1 MPPTTRKGLSSL
13 KQLRVQLDD
22 LKSSFD
28 DIWSFIQK
36 FSDETT
42 GTQVEVRLERID
54 DLWERFS
61 ENLVELKSHEY
72 FEDEESYYSKLRK
85 HLSDR
90 YYEAKTFLLDK
101 SKALRVSSE
110 LEQSAHEQSM
120 SGVVGHV
127 RLPQIN
133 LQSFKGDIDD
143 WLSFRDLFTSLI
155 HWRTDLPEVEKFHYL
170 KGCLQGEPK
179 SLIDPLKITKAN
191 YQIAWDILVKRYNN
205 NKLLKKKQVQS
216 FFKLPTLSKESVVE
230 LRYLVDGFD
239 RVVQT
244 LDQIVEPAEYKDL
257 LLVNLLTMRLDP
269 STRRAWEEYSA
280 NKEMDL
286 LTDLTEFL
294 RQRMQVLESLP
305 SRQTDNKIIH
315 QQQPPPKPKASAI
328 KASYNSIQ
336 SSGGRCVACKD
347 NHLLYQ
353 CSAFQRLSVVDRDSL
368 LKSQGLCRNC
378 FRSGHQAKD
387 CQSKFSCRICKNR
400 HHTLVCFKSEKDHT
414 VTVAAIAGGN
424 HHSNSKESQGSS
436 GSNSIQL
443 ANVAATDVS
452 VCGTSNQLT
461 SQVLL
466 ATAVVI
472 VEDDVGSRYH
482 ARALLDSGSES
493 NFVSERLTQR
503 MKVIRNKVDVSVLGI
518 GQGATKVK
526 HTVQAVIRSRT
537 SDFSRDMRFLVL
549 PKVTA
554 NLPTTS
560 INTEGWILPNGIEL
574 ADPAFFTSKEV
585 DMVLGIEAFFEFFES
600 GRRITIG
607 KHLPSLTDSV
617 FGWVVC
623 GGCST
628 PIKSLQVNC
637 HFSTSEDLEKL
648 MARFWSCEEVE
659 FTDVYSLEEKK
670 CEELF
675 QRGVQR
681 GPEGRYTVPLP
692 KNEDVL
698 PNLGES
704 RDIAFRRLLGTERRL
719 ARDANLREQY
729 IGFMDEYLKLG
740 HMRKVEETTEGPVK
754 RCYLPHHPVVKE
766 ASTTTK
772 VRVVFDASCKTSS
785 GVSLNDVLLVG
796 PVVQEDL
803 RSIILRSRMN
813 QILLVSDVEKMFR
826 QILTWLK
833 DRPLQSVLF
842 RFSPDEE
849 VAVYELNTV
858 TYGTKPAPF
867 LATRT
872 LRQLAADEEDR
883 FPLAARAIRE
893 DVYMDDVI
901 TGTDEVDA
909 AISLRNQLIEMML
922 CGGFK
927 LRKWACN
934 VPKVLEGVPEEN
946 LALRDPKGINLD
958 SDQSVKTLGLTWMP
972 ITDTLRFQFTV
983 PPIEPGVPLTKRRIL
998 SLIATL
1004 FDPLGLIGATT
1015 SSTKIFMQQLWT
1027 LQDETGNRLHW
1038 DQPVPL
1044 MVGENWRKFH
1054 EKLPLLYEIRVDR
1067 CVIIPKAVLV
1077 EIHCF
1082 SDASNKA
1089 YGGCVYIRSQDSS
1102 GIIKVRLLSSRSKV
1116 APLRCQSIPRL
1127 ELCGALLS
1135 AQLYEKVKDST
1146 RLAVQTF
1153 FWTDSTCVLRWIE
1166 STPATWTTFVANR
1179 VAKIQTLTEGWQW
1192 RHVPGTDN
1200 PADLISRGVSPEDIV
1215 DNELWWEG
1223 PNWLKEA
1230 PEAWPGAVEE
1240 IPEAGE
1246 EERRRT
1252 VVACTV
1258 SPVAEFNEVYLSKFG
1273 SYSDLVRRTAY
1284 WLRLM
1289 KLLRIPAASRPAN
1302 EFLNAAELK
1311 AAENAVL
1318 RNVQREVFAEE
1329 WKALSKGEFVSR
1341 KSPLRWFHPFV
1352 CKDGLIRVGG
1362 RLKNSEELESTKHP
1376 PVLPARHQLTRLILR
1391 CFHERLLHAGPQL
1404 LLGAVRLQFWPLGG
1418 RNVAREIV
1426 HRCVKC
1432 FRTKP
1437 STMQQF
1443 MGELPSSRVNVSR
1456 PFTKTGVDYFGPVY
1470 IRPAPRRAA
1479 VKAYVSVFI
1488 CLCTK
1493 AVHLELVSDLSTDRF
1508 LQALRRFVSRRG
1520 KCSDIYSDNG
1530 TNFVGA
1536 RNKLAELYSLLSDRT
1551 HRDRVTSEL
1560 AKDGIQWHFNPPS
1573 APHFGGLWE
1582 AAVRSAKNHLIKVI
1596 GETPASSED
1605 FATLLIQ
1612 VEACLNSRPLTPMSD
1627 DPNDLEPLTPAHFLV
1642 GSSLQALP
1650 DPEFTTIPPN
1660 RLNHYQLMQQK
1671 LQHFW
1676 IRWRREYLSQLQA
1689 RTKRWKPAVLV
1700 EVGKLVVIKDDNLP
1714 PMRWKMGRI
1723 VAIHPG
1729 EDNVVRV
1736 VTLKTATGELK
1747 RPVEK
1752 NCMLP
1757 LSNSQEEN
1765 QIDATLS

>member
-1 MPPTTRKGLSSL
+1 MPPTTRKGSSSL

-28 DIWSFIQK
+28 DIWSFVQK

-61 ENLVELKSHEY
+61 ENLVELKSHED
-72 FEDEESYYSKLRK
+72 FEDEENYYGKLRK

-90 YYEAKTFLLDK
+90 YYETKTFLLDK
-101 SKALRVSSE
+101 GKALRVSSE

-120 SGVVGHV
+120 SGAVGHV
-127 RLPQIN
+127 RLPQIK
-133 LQSFKGDIDD
+133 LQSFNGDIDD

-191 YQIAWDILVKRYNN
+191 YQIAWDTLVKRYNN

-230 LRYLVDGFD
+230 LRTLVEGFD

-244 LDQIVEPAEYKDL
+244 LDQIVEPAEYKNL

-294 RQRMQVLESLP
+294 RQRIQVLESLP
-305 SRQTDNKIIH
+305 SRQTDTKVIH
-315 QQQPPPKPKASAI
+315 QQQPPPKPKAI
-328 KASYNSIQ
+328 KSSYNSVQ

-353 CSAFQRLSVVDRDSL
+353 CSVFQKLSVADRDSL
-368 LKSQGLCRNC
+368 LKSHGLCRNC

-387 CQSKFSCRICKNR
+387 CQSKFSCRICKSR
-400 HHTLVCFKSEKDHT
+400 HHTLVCFKPEKDNT
-414 VTVAAIAGGN
+414 ATVAAVAGGN
-424 HHSNSKESQGSS
+424 HPSNSKDSQGSS
-436 GSNSIQL
+436 GSNTIQV

-452 VCGTSNQLT
+452 VCGTANQLT

-472 VEDDVGSRYH
+472 VEDDAGSRYH

-503 MKVIRNKVDVSVLGI
+503 MKVIRSKVDVSVLGI

-526 HTVQAVIRSRT
+526 HTVQAVIRSRV

-554 NLPTTS
+554 NLPTAS
-560 INTEGWILPNGIEL
+560 INTEGWILPNSIEL

-585 DMVLGIEAFFEFFES
+585 DIVLGIEAFFEFFES

-628 PIKSLQVNC
+628 PINSLQANC

-659 FTDVYSLEEKK
+659 FTDAYSLEEKK

-681 GPEGRYTVPLP
+681 DPEGRYTVPLP

-729 IGFMDEYLKLG
+729 VAFMDDYLKLG
-740 HMRKVEETTEGPVK
+740 HMRKVEESTEEQVK
-754 RCYLPHHPVVKE
+754 RCFLPHHPVVKE

-803 RSIILRSRMN
+803 RSIILRSRTK

-833 DRPLQSVLF
+833 DRPLQSILF

-858 TYGTKPAPF
+858 TYGTKSAPF

-909 AISLRNQLIEMML
+909 AISLRNQLTEMML

-934 VPKVLEGVPEEN
+934 VPEVLEG
-946 LALRDPKGINLD
+946 
-958 SDQSVKTLGLTWMP
+958 
-972 ITDTLRFQFTV
+972 FTV
-983 PPIEPGVPLTKRRIL
+983 PPLETDVPLTKRRIL

-1015 SSTKIFMQQLWT
+1015 SSAKIFMQQLWT
-1027 LQDETGNRLHW
+1027 LQDDNGNRLDW
-1038 DQPVPL
+1038 DQPVPS
-1044 MVGENWRKFH
+1044 M
-1054 EKLPLLYEIRVDR
+1054 
-1067 CVIIPKAVLV
+1067 
-1077 EIHCF
+1077 
-1082 SDASNKA
+1082 
-1089 YGGCVYIRSQDSS
+1089 
-1102 GIIKVRLLSSRSKV
+1102 
-1116 APLRCQSIPRL
+1116 
-1127 ELCGALLS
+1127 
-1135 AQLYEKVKDST
+1135 LYEKVKDST

-1192 RHVPGTDN
+1192 RHVPGRDN

-1223 PNWLKEA
+1223 PNWLKETR
-1230 PEAWPGAVEE
+1230 EAWPGAVEE
-1240 IPEAGE
+1240 NPEAGE

-1258 SPVAEFNEVYLSKFG
+1258 SAVAEFNEMYLSKFG

-1289 KLLRIPAASRPAN
+1289 KLLRIPTASRPAN
-1302 EFLNAAELK
+1302 EFLTTAELK

-1341 KSPLRWFHPFV
+1341 KSPLRWFHPFI
-1352 CKDGLIRVGG
+1352 CKDGLIRIGG

-1376 PVLPARHQLTRLILR
+1376 VVLPARHQLTRLILR
-1391 CFHERLLHAGPQL
+1391 YFHERLLHAGPQL

-1418 RNVAREIV
+1418 RNVAREVV

-1443 MGELPSSRVNVSR
+1443 MGELPSSRVTISR
-1456 PFTKTGVDYFGPVY
+1456 PFTKTGVDYFGPIY
-1470 IRPAPRRAA
+1470 IRPVPRRAA

-1605 FATLLIQ
+1605 FSTLLTQ
-1612 VEACLNSRPLTPMSD
+1612 VEACLNSRPLTSMSD

-1650 DPEFTTIPPN
+1650 DPEFTSIAPN
-1660 RLNHYQLMQQK
+1660 RLNRFQLMQQK

-1689 RTKRWKPAVLV
+1689 RTKRWKPAVHV
-1700 EVGKLVVIKDDNLP
+1700 EIGKLVVIKEDNLP

-1723 VAIHPG
+1723 VAVHPG
-1729 EDNVVRV
+1729 ADTV
-1736 VTLKTATGELK
+1736 
-1747 RPVEK
+1747 
-1752 NCMLP
+1752 
-1757 LSNSQEEN
+1757 
-1765 QIDATLS
+1765 